1 MVSIVVL
8 CANDSVRGVAV
19 SVALAVLVG
28 TARMR
33 CEFVGNTRSISQT
46 PLRKKVA

>member
-1 MVSIVVL
+1 MVSTVAL
-8 CANDSVRGVAV
+8 CGNDSVRKVAA

-28 TARMR
+28 TARVR
-33 CEFVGNTRSISQT
+33 CEFVGNTRSISHT